1 MEKSMSRMLV
11 ETVVKNA
18 LKTIKESPER
28 GVRNLI
34 DMALQFSE
42 GSFQKDFFTVTQTM
56 LQNENSAY
64 YGLVRDV
71 VTHTDADRL
80 FTFGMNL
87 GYNGCTEGARR
98 IRKNEEKLGCNIP
111 WTIMLQVDTRQF
123 AENQKKYSDLI
134 QEGESLG
141 IYTWMVFP
149 TDQPQKV
156 FSMAEDYPDSAF
168 CFFCEKEDVTP
179 ALIDEATECKNLMLV
194 VRYDENTDA
203 VCEALRER
211 GLLYSVW
218 YQYGQKDT
226 EIIINGDLFSST
238 QQLSPT
244 FTVLLPEIN
253 CPEEI
258 RRLVYQE
265 VKRTRS
271 EQNFRTLTWELQSDN
286 CLIDTII
293 SDDVCSVCF
302 DKKGSLC
309 DWNKKYE
316 SEHHNLFR
324 NNLIDILTSACPK
337 EAGVSV

>member
-1 MEKSMSRMLV
+1 MLV
-11 ETVVKNA
+11 ETVVKKA

-28 GVRNLI
+28 GIRNLV

-42 GSFQKDFFTVTQTM
+42 GRFQQNFFVKAQTM

-71 VTHTDADRL
+71 VSYTDTDRL

-87 GYNGCTEGARR
+87 GYNGCTEGARQ
-98 IRKNEEKLGCNIP
+98 IRENEKKLGCNIP
-111 WTIMLQVDTRQF
+111 WTVLLQMDTQQF
-123 AENQKKYSDLI
+123 AKNQKKYSELI
-134 QEGESLG
+134 QKGENLG

-156 FSMAEDYPDSAF
+156 FSLAEDYPDSAF

-194 VRYDENTDA
+194 VRYDENTDT

-226 EIIINGDLFSST
+226 EIVINGDLFSST
-238 QQLSPT
+238 QQISPT
-244 FTVLLPEIN
+244 FTVLLPEAS
-253 CPEEI
+253 CPKEV

-265 VKRTRS
+265 VKRART

-286 CLIDTII
+286 CLIDTIV
-293 SDDVCSVCF
+293 SGDACSVCF
-302 DKKGSLC
+302 DKAGDLC
-309 DWNKKYE
+309 DWNGKIGNGQY
-316 SEHHNLFR
+316 NLFQS
-324 NNLIDILTSACPK
+324 NLTELLTAAYSK
-337 EAGVSV
+337 KV